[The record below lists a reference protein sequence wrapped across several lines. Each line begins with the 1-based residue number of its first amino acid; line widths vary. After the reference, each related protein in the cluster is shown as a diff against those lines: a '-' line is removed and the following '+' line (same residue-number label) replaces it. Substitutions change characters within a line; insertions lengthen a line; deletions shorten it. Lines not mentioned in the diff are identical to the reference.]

1 MQRSLRPGMTRP
13 GIMPRIALV
22 CLVLVGGC
30 FFDADYSG
38 GRLTCGDGICPA
50 DLECRQDL
58 EPPVCRAPRQDAAV
72 DTPMMDVIDARLA
85 ALTCND
91 PGVMPMTG
99 GTAMGTTMGRTN
111 MVAPMCNGSVH
122 NGFDAVYRI
131 DAAAGK
137 QLNIT
142 ITAPSFSA
150 TAYVVQPCGSA
161 NGCVGNIYAQPGVPI
176 NVTVLAGGPPFVV
189 VDSTFS
195 AMNGTYTLNVT
206 VN

>member
-1 MQRSLRPGMTRP
+1 
-13 GIMPRIALV
+13 MPRIALV
-22 CLVLVGGC
+22 CLGLVGGC

-38 GRLTCGDGICPA
+38 GTLTCRDGTCPS
-50 DLECRQDL
+50 DLECRTDL
-58 EPPVCRAPRQDAAV
+58 MPPECRAPRQDAAV

-91 PGVMPMTG
+91 PGVLSMTG
-99 GTAMGTTMGRTN
+99 STAMGTTEARSNT
-111 MVAPMCNGSVH
+111 VAALCNGSVH

-150 TAYVVQPCGSA
+150 TAYVVQPCGSG
-161 NGCVGNIYAQPGVPI
+161 NGCVGNVYAQPNVPI

-195 AMNGTYTLNVT
+195 AMSGAYTLNVT